1 MVESSCQVCRPTT
14 LSRCV
19 LATGPRVRVMAG
31 STTKIVVSFQ
41 KTLIAFIRFHQ
52 MLSIYRFFQFFLDF
66 IDLRDFMLCRFCE
79 SQTAEIFLLNLLVAQ
94 LNGAYGAVYDDMVG
108 YARLTRGSIIA
119 TRLNRWGWQFEWGI

>member
-1 MVESSCQVCRPTT
+1 
-14 LSRCV
+14 
-19 LATGPRVRVMAG
+19 
-31 STTKIVVSFQ
+31 
-41 KTLIAFIRFHQ
+41 